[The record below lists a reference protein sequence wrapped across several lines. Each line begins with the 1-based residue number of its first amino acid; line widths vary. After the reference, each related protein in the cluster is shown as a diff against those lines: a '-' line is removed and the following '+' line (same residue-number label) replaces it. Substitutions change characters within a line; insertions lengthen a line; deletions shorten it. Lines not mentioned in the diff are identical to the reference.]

1 MSRKSIAEYVAE
13 KRRAYAVSSI
23 AKRTRILN
31 EVCETLDFTR
41 KYVIKLMTGNI
52 RYRERKGRGKT
63 YSDEDLENAR
73 KLWISVGCPCS
84 TYFVAELPRIIK
96 EYEECIALIKPAS
109 SKSALMS
116 ISASTLDRA
125 FKGKPRQ
132 KPCFVKRNKR
142 SGVNK
147 ALLNAIECKSGEEI
161 MACKV
166 PPGDLQID
174 TVAHCGGDMHGDF
187 FWTLTQTDRRTQ
199 WTEISPTWNHSVTN
213 TLEALKRLA
222 RRSPFPVRS
231 YHSDNGIEF
240 INYALADYLGVQK
253 RIPLSRSRFRKKNDN
268 AHVEQKNGSVVRE
281 LLGEIR
287 LGCKDLEAD
296 LIKLEEEWSDYNNFF
311 RPTKMIIA
319 KYRKDNGKGFTRIYE
334 AGGPITPYKRLLSTK
349 ILSKDQETA
358 LTKRYESLN
367 GVFLYQQILRRLK
380 RILNKQEKYLQSKRE
395 EKRILQEAR
404 LEASSLRDAP
414 SGTASAA
421 SLLDGTISLLPKP
434 LSKRKQHLKSV
445 KYLTNQKHKN
455 QSQGAHSI

>member
-13 KRRAYAVSSI
+13 KRRAYAVSST

-96 EYEECIALIKPAS
+96 EYDECIALIKPAS

-116 ISASTLDRA
+116 ISASTL
-125 FKGKPRQ
+125 
-132 KPCFVKRNKR
+132 V
-142 SGVNK
+142 
-147 ALLNAIECKSGEEI
+147 
-161 MACKV
+161 
-166 PPGDLQID
+166 
-174 TVAHCGGDMHGDF
+174 
-187 FWTLTQTDRRTQ
+187 
-199 WTEISPTWNHSVTN
+199 
-213 TLEALKRLA
+213 
-222 RRSPFPVRS
+222 
-231 YHSDNGIEF
+231 
-240 INYALADYLGVQK
+240 
-253 RIPLSRSRFRKKNDN
+253 
-268 AHVEQKNGSVVRE
+268 
-281 LLGEIR
+281 
-287 LGCKDLEAD
+287 GCKDLEAD

-334 AGGPITPYKRLLSTK
+334 AGGPITPYKRLLATK
-349 ILSKDQETA
+349 ILTKDQETA

-434 LSKRKQHLKSV
+434 LSKRKQHLKGV